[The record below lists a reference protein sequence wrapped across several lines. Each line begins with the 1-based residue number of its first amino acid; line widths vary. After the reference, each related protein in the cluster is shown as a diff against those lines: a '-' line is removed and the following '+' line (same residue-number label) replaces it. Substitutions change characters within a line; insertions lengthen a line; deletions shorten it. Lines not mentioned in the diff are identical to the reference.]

1 MELENSVILITGGA
15 VRVGRAITLELATAG
30 ATLFCHYNKSKR
42 EAQSLK
48 SEILHMGGNIHL
60 IQGDLSRISDAEG
73 MVDTVFEQA
82 KRIDVLINNAALFFK
97 TPLGA
102 VTEEQWDKLFQLN
115 LKASFFC
122 AQRAGQYM
130 LQQRE
135 GKMINI
141 ADASG
146 DSPWPSFIPYGLTK
160 AGVISMTKGLAKA
173 LAPDIQVNCVN
184 PGPVLIP
191 EYYSQQERKRAIEH
205 TLLKKEG
212 SAQDIAAAVRF
223 LLEGSDYITGTVLNV
238 DGGRSIR

>member
-1 MELENSVILITGGA
+1 MELKNNVILITGGA

-30 ATLFCHYNKSKR
+30 ATLFCHYNKSEKD
-42 EAQSLK
+42 AQSLK
-48 SEILHMGGNIHL
+48 DEILHMGGNIHL
-60 IQGDLSRISDAEG
+60 IQGDLSGISDAERL
-73 MVDTVFEQA
+73 VDTVFKQA
-82 KRIDVLINNAALFFK
+82 KRIDVLINNAALFIK
-97 TPLGA
+97 TPLGT
-102 VTEEQWDKLFQLN
+102 VTEEQWDKLFTLN

-130 LQQRE
+130 LQQ
-135 GKMINI
+135 GKGKIINI
-141 ADASG
+141 ADPSG

-173 LAPDIQVNCVN
+173 LAPDVQVNCVN

-223 LLEGSDYITGTVLNV
+223 LLEGSDYITGAVLNV